1 MKAKVARGKVMV
13 VVVVVRVVVV
23 MVAAVVAC
31 GCNIALC
38 ASPSTLSSP

>member
-1 MKAKVARGKVMV
+1 MKAKVARGKVM

-31 GCNIALC
+31 GCNIASR